1 MNPRKVNC
9 ADLTP
14 PPTVGRPSSTT
25 QRKPAFAR
33 YAAVTRL
40 LCPAPAT
47 TMSKRSGAADCRA
60 IALSGVS
67 ARGASAAPFTNPR
80 RVIPLILG
88 LLLLTKLHVN
98 AAHLL
103 QSFFPNRSFV
113 SAMPVLL
120 FRLRP
125 DATIEGVPIKLK

>member
-9 ADLTP
+9 ADLTS

-33 YAAVTRL
+33 YAAVIRL

-47 TMSKRSGAADCRA
+47 TISKRSGLAACRA
-60 IALSGVS
+60 MAFNGVS

-80 RVIPLILG
+80 RVIPLIFYLLPQNPILG
-88 LLLLTKLHVN
+88 GVKDSGAKLV
-98 AAHLL
+98 AE
-103 QSFFPNRSFV
+103 QTFCQ
-113 SAMPVLL
+113 
-120 FRLRP
+120 
-125 DATIEGVPIKLK
+125 

>member
-25 QRKPAFAR
+25 HRKPAFAR

-47 TMSKRSGAADCRA
+47 TMSKRSGLADCCA
-60 IALSGVS
+60 MAFNGVS

-80 RVIPLILG
+80 RVIPLILCLRCESISG
-88 LLLLTKLHVN
+88 GVELSGAKLV
-98 AAHLL
+98 AE
-103 QSFFPNRSFV
+103 QKVCQRYFDYP
-113 SAMPVLL
+113 
-120 FRLRP
+120 
-125 DATIEGVPIKLK
+125 